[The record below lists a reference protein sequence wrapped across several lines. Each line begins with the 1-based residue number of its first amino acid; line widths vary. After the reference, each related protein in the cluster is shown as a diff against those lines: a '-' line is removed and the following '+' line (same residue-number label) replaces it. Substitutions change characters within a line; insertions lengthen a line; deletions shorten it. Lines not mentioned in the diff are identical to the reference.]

1 MAVLLKD
8 DADLAWTK
16 AMHGKSVDQKNA
28 FFAMLNKDNVAHRET
43 TNEYVQRW
51 KAADG
56 TDATTDEARE
66 ERRSEYM
73 GVVNNYYDL
82 ATDFYEEAW
91 AQSFHF
97 CRFTIGEPF
106 LQAITRH
113 EHYLAYKLG
122 IEEGMEVLD
131 VGCGVGGPARE
142 MARFTGCHVVGVN
155 NNGYQISRAA
165 KHSQRAGLDKQVSFF
180 KGDFMHLN
188 FPKNTFDA
196 VYVIEATVHAPNL
209 QDVYKQI
216 FNVLKP
222 GSRFGVYEW
231 VMTDRFDASN
241 PEHRAIRLGIERGN
255 GIVNM
260 PTRSDAV
267 AAIQAA
273 GFVLEYEDDLAER
286 PDPVPWYYPIAGE
299 WNHARSLWDMFT
311 MLRMTR
317 LGRGA
322 MGNLL
327 WSLEKLRL
335 APQGTAEV
343 ASELA
348 AGADNLVKGGKLGL
362 FTPMYLMVGKKPGS
376 E

>member
-1 MAVLLKD
+1 MTVQLKN

-16 AMHGKSVDQKNA
+16 ALHGKSTDEKNA
-28 FFAMLNKDNVAHRET
+28 FIAMLGKNSAAHRET

-51 KAADG
+51 KSVDG

-82 ATDFYEEAW
+82 VTDFYEEAW
-91 AQSFHF
+91 SQSFHF
-97 CRFTIGEPF
+97 CRFTTGESF
-106 LQAITRH
+106 LHAIARH

-142 MARFTGCHVVGVN
+142 MARFTDCQVVGVN
-155 NNGYQISRAA
+155 NNGYQIARARR
-165 KHSQRAGLDKQVSFF
+165 HSQKAGLEKQVSFF
-180 KGDFMHLN
+180 KGDFMNLD

-196 VYVIEATVHAPNL
+196 VYAIEATVHAPSL

-222 GSRFGVYEW
+222 GGRFGVYEW
-231 VMTDRFDASN
+231 VMTDRFDESK

-255 GIVNM
+255 GIVSM
-260 PTRSDAV
+260 RTQSEAV
-267 AAIQAA
+267 EAIQAA
-273 GFVLEYEDDLAER
+273 GFVLEYEDDLAGR
-286 PDPVPWYYPIAGE
+286 PDPVPWYYPVAGE
-299 WNHARSLWDMFT
+299 WRHARSLWDLFT
-311 MLRMTR
+311 MLRMTK

-322 MGNLL
+322 MGSLL
-327 WSLEKLRL
+327 WSLEKLWI

-343 ASELA
+343 AGELSSA
-348 AGADNLVKGGKLGL
+348 ADYLVKGGKLGL
-362 FTPMYLMVGKKPGS
+362 FTPMYLMIGKKP
-376 E
+376 ELV